1 MAFFQRLLASQCA
14 HRFTW
19 PRVDNNGRHYQ
30 ICVACGIS
38 YLYDWNKMR
47 RTNRLM
53 LPALDPTPS
62 ATDPRRR
69 PT

>member
-1 MAFFQRLLASQCA
+1 MAFFQKLLASQCA

-19 PRVDNNGRHYQ
+19 PRVDSDGRHYQ
-30 ICVACGIS
+30 ICVTCGIS

-47 RTNRLM
+47 RTNRVL
-53 LPALDPTPS
+53 LPALDPNLSP
-62 ATDPRRR
+62 TDPRRR